1 MSQYLLPVIHSED
14 EFKIPWQTLRS
25 IIGGESIIDI
35 EEIDT
40 VSIDLAVAFL
50 KDYGVNPETA
60 EGQAALTE
68 IRDLAIEY
76 LHSVILKNIERVD
89 FDRAISDKSLPELL
103 LAATS
108 GQNSNR
114 VNWPCIVL
122 KVAHAMAHALWHHDS
137 EAQEQALIVVENRL
151 RPFLFEEFAADWI
164 GDAQCKIPLI
174 DFEIKKSKDIFRVVT
189 KLLQKPGNI
198 SAQIRDRIGVRF
210 VVEDVFCSVLLI
222 KFLRTRGIFMYA
234 NNIPEE
240 AKNSLAEFGHM
251 EELYKEFGPPDYA
264 ASGDNSG
271 IVDDDKMVNPYSSA
285 DFKMI
290 KLIERLLVL
299 LPSGRRTFFCYE
311 LQILTRT
318 QWEKLSNGVTH
329 HDAYKARQV
338 TAVRKRIMKAS

>member
-1 MSQYLLPVIHSED
+1 MSQHLLPVIHSEE

-35 EEIDT
+35 NEIDMA
-40 VSIDLAVAFL
+40 SINQAIAFL
-50 KDYGVNPETA
+50 KDYGVNPDST
-60 EGQAALTE
+60 EGQVTLIE
-68 IRDLAIEY
+68 IRDMAIEY
-76 LHSVILKNIERVD
+76 LHDVILKDIEKVD

-103 LAATS
+103 FAAARW
-108 GQNSNR
+108 QNRKR

-151 RPFLFEEFAADWI
+151 KPFLFGEFGADWI
-164 GDAQCKIPLI
+164 GDTQCKIPLV
-174 DFEIKKSKDIFRVVT
+174 DFEIKKGKDVFRVVT

-198 SAQIRDRIGVRF
+198 SVQIRDRIGVRF

-240 AKNSLAEFGHM
+240 AKNSLVEFAHI

-264 ASGDNSG
+264 TSGERSDLAN
-271 IVDDDKMVNPYSSA
+271 DDKMVNPYSSA

-299 LPSGRRTFFCYE
+299 LPSGRRAFFCYE

-318 QWEKLSNGVTH
+318 QWRKLSDGVTH

-338 TAVRKRIMKAS
+338 AAVRKRIMKK